1 LAAVTGVIF
10 GLLTALAIGTSDL
23 FGRRIVHAQ
32 SPVTAAV
39 PMQFFGILTAAA
51 TLLFVSSEISFRDS
65 VFGVF
70 SGLGF
75 ALGLGCYYTGLSKAS
90 SALIAPT
97 VAMLSAVLPFA
108 YSVFRGSETSV
119 VTVGGAVVCLIGLAV
134 ITVDRSAVA
143 FDWVALRWGIL
154 SGLGYATGLI
164 GLIDVADEAG
174 TWPAVVQRSTACL
187 ILALVA
193 VIQRV
198 PVLPAPNLR
207 LSAVLAGI
215 AVGLS
220 TVFLLSGLE
229 IDPTPTVIA
238 SSTFPAVTVLVG
250 LFVYGDV
257 VRTQQWFGITIVI
270 LGIIGVSAG

>member
-1 LAAVTGVIF
+1 MTGVIF
-10 GLLTALAIGTSDL
+10 GLLTALAIGASDL

-39 PMQFFGILTAAA
+39 PMQFFGILTAAVS
-51 TLLFVSSEISFRDS
+51 LMFVSSEISFRDS
-65 VFGVF
+65 VFGLL

-75 ALGLGCYYTGLSKAS
+75 AVGLGCYYTGLSKAS

-119 VTVGGAVVCLIGLAV
+119 ITVGGAIVCMTGLAV

-143 FDWVALRWGIL
+143 FDWAALRWGIL

-164 GLIDVADEAG
+164 SLIDVGDESG
-174 TWPAVVQRSTACL
+174 TWPAVVQRTTAFL
-187 ILALVA
+187 TLAFVA
-193 VIQRV
+193 SRIKV
-198 PVLPAPNLR
+198 PVLPRRNLR
-207 LSAVLAGI
+207 LAAVLAGI

-220 TVFLLSGLE
+220 SVFLLAGLE

-238 SSTFPAVTVLVG
+238 SSTFPAVTVFVG
-250 LFVYGDV
+250 LLVYGDS
-257 VRTQQWFGITIVI
+257 VRTQQWWGIAIII
-270 LGIIGVSAG
+270 LGIMGVSAG